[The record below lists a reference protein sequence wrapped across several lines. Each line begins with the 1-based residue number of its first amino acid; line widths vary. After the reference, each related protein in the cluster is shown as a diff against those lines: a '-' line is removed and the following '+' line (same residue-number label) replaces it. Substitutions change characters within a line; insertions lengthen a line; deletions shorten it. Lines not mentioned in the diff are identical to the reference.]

1 MSKIFRVAATLAVS
15 VLLFGPPAQGA
26 QAENEPGW
34 PNYINCQAGFA
45 VIFPRAPQNRNFT
58 YRTRTGTNLPG
69 QQYYLEQG
77 GDRMMVSVVQF
88 TGGPIID
95 EQEMDYAV
103 ATLSMRGEVRFS
115 EKGIYDP
122 GFPGRQLNVFMP
134 NNRQLRASVY
144 MMERRLF
151 VIEAVA
157 PVSDFEA
164 LQFEQSVSLIDPT
177 GVDYDQNPGDP
188 LRQFPCRTPAFRAG

>member
-1 MSKIFRVAATLAVS
+1 MSKVFRVAAMLAVS
-15 VLLFGPPAQGA
+15 ALMIAPPARGA

-45 VIFPRAPQNRNFT
+45 VIFPRAPQTRNFT
-58 YRTRTGTNLPG
+58 YRTRTGANLPG

-77 GDRMMVSVVQF
+77 GNRMMVSVVQF

-95 EQEMDYAV
+95 EREMDFA
-103 ATLSMRGEVRFS
+103 ADTMAMRGEVRFR
-115 EKGIYDP
+115 EAGIYDP
-122 GFPGRQLNVFMP
+122 GFPGRQLNIFLP
-134 NNRQLRASVY
+134 NDRQLRGSVY

-151 VIEAVA
+151 IIEALG

-164 LQFEQSVSLIDPT
+164 LQFEQSISLITPE

-188 LRQFPCRTPAFRAG
+188 LRQFPCRTPAFKAS